1 MDRSA
6 NPISQNILKDI
17 INYSHISHSN
27 VRNGK
32 GTTLATYDRHQD
44 VMSQF
49 SKINKKTSLG
59 NIGKNEHHKLVL
71 DNHTPSNPAS
81 LRSSD
86 FLHDNRSIEMI
97 QSEIISQEPQM
108 FEQPKVDRSSRKNSF
123 GNSVSKTQL
132 SSLEKEKS
140 ELTAKFDELQSIED
154 GIVHEYSEMI
164 QEW

>member
-59 NIGKNEHHKLVL
+59 NIGKN
-71 DNHTPSNPAS
+71 
-81 LRSSD
+81 
-86 FLHDNRSIEMI
+86 
-97 QSEIISQEPQM
+97 
-108 FEQPKVDRSSRKNSF
+108 
-123 GNSVSKTQL
+123 
-132 SSLEKEKS
+132 
-140 ELTAKFDELQSIED
+140 
-154 GIVHEYSEMI
+154 
-164 QEW
+164 